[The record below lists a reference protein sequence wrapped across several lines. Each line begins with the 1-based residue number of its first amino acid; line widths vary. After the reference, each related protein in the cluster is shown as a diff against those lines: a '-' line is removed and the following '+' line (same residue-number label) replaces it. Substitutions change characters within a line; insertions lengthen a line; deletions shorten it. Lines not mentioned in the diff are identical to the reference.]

1 MEEDRSYNSGSGQD
15 MINSTQSFASVAAPG
30 PADDPLE
37 FPWYAVR
44 VKARFERVVFEHLT
58 GKGLRC
64 FLPLYRERRRWSDRM
79 KLVELPL
86 FPGYVFC
93 SLDIQRRLPV
103 LQTPGVMH
111 FVSFN
116 NEPAPVDPLE
126 IRNLQTATSAGVP
139 LAPWPF
145 LREGQ
150 RVEVVRGPMRGL
162 TGILLKIRDEFRVII
177 SVTLLMRSVAVEI
190 DREAIRPL

>member
-1 MEEDRSYNSGSGQD
+1 MKDGTHL
-15 MINSTQSFASVAAPG
+15 IPSVAG
-30 PADDPLE
+30 PESATEQLE
-37 FPWYAVR
+37 FPWYALRVR
-44 VKARFERVVFEHLT
+44 ARFERVVFQHLT

-64 FLPLYRERRRWSDRM
+64 FLPMYKERRRWSDRM
-79 KLVELPL
+79 KVVELPL

-111 FVSFN
+111 FVSFSG
-116 NEPAPVDPLE
+116 EPAPVDPVE
-126 IRNLQTATSAGVP
+126 IQNLQTATSAGAP

-150 RVEVVRGPMRGL
+150 RVMVTRGPMRGL
-162 TGILLKIRDEFRVII
+162 TGILLKIRSEFRLII

-190 DREAIRPL
+190 DREAVCPL